1 MFEEEGPITPAV
13 EEEQQQSVETAP
25 EQPEETTEQNQDS
38 APKEA
43 PMSDAEKRLNQKY
56 NHEKGTQKTLDERI
70 KERRERR
77 QNAVVEDSLEEGEEE
92 GYEIDDG
99 EENAAVLEENTEEQ
113 NAETPAENAPA
124 EPEETPQH
132 AEENRPKDED
142 DDFDLNDGE
151 DEDDV
156 EFIPEEL
163 DEQAEQSIRDAEAA
177 TAEFEEEAE
186 ANATILEGGWVNIED
201 YSELEFNDEG
211 YLTYEGEILPEDQQE
226 AVMDD
231 LILLGLSENPG
242 FSQEELPDGSRR
254 NIKDLRTVG
263 SNDQLTDLI
272 SQTFFYQPNPKKD
285 EESGEDELP
294 KLTVDGKPVKFD
306 KPLASGRQLS
316 QKLSQVG
323 WLAKTKKYFIV
334 TQSQQGKNVAKN
346 KDVRDAM
353 TVALVI
359 EDENNS
365 YVTFLRPLGLTESEG
380 YGPHGSIMVDSETA
394 RRNWLLSRH
403 VEWR

>member
-1 MFEEEGPITPAV
+1 
-13 EEEQQQSVETAP
+13 
-25 EQPEETTEQNQDS
+25 
-38 APKEA
+38 
-43 PMSDAEKRLNQKY
+43 
-56 NHEKGTQKTLDERI
+56 
-70 KERRERR
+70 
-77 QNAVVEDSLEEGEEE
+77 
-92 GYEIDDG
+92 
-99 EENAAVLEENTEEQ
+99 
-113 NAETPAENAPA
+113 
-124 EPEETPQH
+124 
-132 AEENRPKDED
+132 
-142 DDFDLNDGE
+142 
-151 DEDDV
+151 
-156 EFIPEEL
+156 
-163 DEQAEQSIRDAEAA
+163 
-177 TAEFEEEAE
+177 
-186 ANATILEGGWVNIED
+186 
-201 YSELEFNDEG
+201 
-211 YLTYEGEILPEDQQE
+211 
-226 AVMDD
+226 MDD

-263 SNDQLTDLI
+263 SNDQLSDLI

-285 EESGEDELP
+285 EESGEDVLP
-294 KLTVDGKPVKFD
+294 KLTVDGKPVKLD

-334 TQSQQGKNVAKN
+334 TQSQQGKNIAKN

-365 YVTFLRPLGLTESEG
+365 YVAFLKPLGLTESEG

-403 VEWR
+403 VEWRYVISAIGDDKYTYSDGQIYKSGSKYPLTSSQKV